1 MNNSV
6 LKTIL
11 SFIGLVLLQVIICS
25 NINFL
30 GDLNP
35 YVYVIFILLY
45 PVTKNRL
52 LFIFLSFLLGFSIDI
67 FLDSGGMHA
76 AASVAI
82 AYIRPL
88 FLKFS
93 FGAAFD
99 YQSIK
104 FSNTDFSQRLV
115 YFLLLIVIH
124 HFILFSLVLFD
135 QNKIALILQ
144 QALYSSIFTLIICL
158 LLTSLFSKKE
168 TWEKYCFLDWSF

>member
-82 AYIRPL
+82 AYIRPV

-93 FGAAFD
+93 FGAAYD
-99 YQSIK
+99 YQSLK
-104 FSNTDFSQRLV
+104 FSNTDFTQRLV
-115 YFLLLIVIH
+115 YFLFIIVIH

-135 QNKIALILQ
+135 ENKIALIIE

-168 TWEKYCFLDWSF
+168 T

>member
-11 SFIGLVLLQVIICS
+11 SFIGLVLLQVIVCN

-35 YVYVIFILLY
+35 FVYVIFVLLY

-52 LFIFLSFLLGFSIDI
+52 LFIFLSFLLGFCVDI
-67 FLDSGGMHA
+67 FSDSGGMHA

-93 FGAAFD
+93 FGAAYD
-99 YQSIK
+99 YQAIK

-115 YFLLLIVIH
+115 YFLFLIVIH

-135 QNKIALILQ
+135 ENKIALIIE

-168 TWEKYCFLDWSF
+168 T

>member
-1 MNNSV
+1 MNNRV

-11 SFIGLVLLQVIICS
+11 SFIGLVLLQVIVCS

-35 YVYVIFILLY
+35 FVYVIFILLY

-52 LFIFLSFLLGFSIDI
+52 LYVFLSFLLGFTIDI

-76 AASVAI
+76 AASVVI

-93 FGAAFD
+93 FGAAYD

-104 FSNTDFSQRLV
+104 FSNTDISQRIV
-115 YFLLLIVIH
+115 YFLFLIVIH

-135 QNKIALILQ
+135 QNKIALIIE
-144 QALYSSIFTLIICL
+144 QALYSSLFTVIICL
-158 LLTSLFSKKE
+158 LLTSLFSKKG
-168 TWEKYCFLDWSF
+168 T

>member
-1 MNNSV
+1 MNNRV

-11 SFIGLVLLQVIICS
+11 SFIGLVLLQVIVCS

-35 YVYVIFILLY
+35 FVYVIFILLY

-52 LFIFLSFLLGFSIDI
+52 LYVFLSFLLGFTIDI

-76 AASVAI
+76 AASVVI

-93 FGAAFD
+93 FGAAYD

-104 FSNTDFSQRLV
+104 FSNTDFSQRIV
-115 YFLLLIVIH
+115 YFLFLIVIH

-135 QNKIALILQ
+135 QNKIVLILQ

-168 TWEKYCFLDWSF
+168 T

>member
-1 MNNSV
+1 MNNRV

-11 SFIGLVLLQVIICS
+11 SFIGLVLLQVIVCS

-35 YVYVIFILLY
+35 FVYVIFILLY

-52 LFIFLSFLLGFSIDI
+52 LYVFLSFLLGFTIDI

-76 AASVAI
+76 AASVVI

-93 FGAAFD
+93 FGAAHD

-104 FSNTDFSQRLV
+104 FSNTDFSQRIV
-115 YFLLLIVIH
+115 YFLFLIVIH

-135 QNKIALILQ
+135 QNKIVLIIE

-168 TWEKYCFLDWSF
+168 T

>member
-1 MNNSV
+1 MNNNV
-6 LKTIL
+6 LNTVL
-11 SFIGLVLLQVIICS
+11 SFIGLILLQVIICS

-45 PVTKNRL
+45 PVTNNRL
-52 LFIFLSFLLGFSIDI
+52 VFIFLSFLLGLSIDI
-67 FLDSGGMHA
+67 FLDSGGIHA
-76 AASVAI
+76 AACVAI

-93 FGAAFD
+93 FGAAYD
-99 YQSIK
+99 YQAIK
-104 FSNTDFSQRLV
+104 FSNTDFIQRLI
-115 YFLLLIVIH
+115 YFLMLIIIH

-135 QNKIALILQ
+135 ENKIALIIE

-158 LLTSLFSKKE
+158 LLSSLFSKKE
-168 TWEKYCFLDWSF
+168 A

>member
-11 SFIGLVLLQVIICS
+11 SFIGLVLLQVIVCS

-52 LFIFLSFLLGFSIDI
+52 LFIFLSFLLGFSIDL

-82 AYIRPL
+82 AYIRPV

-93 FGAAFD
+93 FGAAYD
-99 YQSIK
+99 YQSLK
-104 FSNTDFSQRLV
+104 FSNTDFTQRLV
-115 YFLLLIVIH
+115 YFLFIIVIH

-135 QNKIALILQ
+135 ENKIALIIE

-168 TWEKYCFLDWSF
+168 T

>member
-1 MNNSV
+1 MNNRV

-11 SFIGLVLLQVIICS
+11 SFIGLVLLQVIVCS

-35 YVYVIFILLY
+35 FVYVIFILLY

-52 LFIFLSFLLGFSIDI
+52 LYVFLSFLLGFTIDI

-76 AASVAI
+76 AASVVI

-93 FGAAFD
+93 FGAAHD

-104 FSNTDFSQRLV
+104 FSNTDFSQRIV
-115 YFLLLIVIH
+115 YFLFLIVIH
-124 HFILFSLVLFD
+124 HFVLFSLVLFD
-135 QNKIALILQ
+135 QNKIVLIIE

-168 TWEKYCFLDWSF
+168 T

>member
-11 SFIGLVLLQVIICS
+11 SFIGLVLLQVIVCS

-52 LFIFLSFLLGFSIDI
+52 LFIFLSFLLGLSIDI

-82 AYIRPL
+82 AYIRPV

-93 FGAAFD
+93 FGAAYD
-99 YQSIK
+99 YQSLK
-104 FSNTDFSQRLV
+104 FSNTDFTQRLV
-115 YFLLLIVIH
+115 YFLFLIVIH

-135 QNKIALILQ
+135 QNKIALIIK

-168 TWEKYCFLDWSF
+168 T

>member
-135 QNKIALILQ
+135 ENKIALILQ

-168 TWEKYCFLDWSF
+168 T

>member
-1 MNNSV
+1 MNNRV

-11 SFIGLVLLQVIICS
+11 SFIGLVLLQVIVCS

-35 YVYVIFILLY
+35 FVYVIFILLY

-52 LFIFLSFLLGFSIDI
+52 LYVFLSFLLGFTIDI

-76 AASVAI
+76 AASVVI

-93 FGAAFD
+93 FGAAYD

-104 FSNTDFSQRLV
+104 FSNTDFSQRIV
-115 YFLLLIVIH
+115 YFLFLIVIH

-135 QNKIALILQ
+135 QNKIVLIIE

-168 TWEKYCFLDWSF
+168 T

>member
-11 SFIGLVLLQVIICS
+11 SFISLVLFQVIVCS

-35 YVYVIFILLY
+35 YVYVVFILLY

-52 LFIFLSFLLGFSIDI
+52 LFIFLSFLLGFSVDL

-93 FGAAFD
+93 FGAAYD
-99 YQSIK
+99 YHTIK
-104 FSNTDFSQRLV
+104 FSNTDFSRRLV
-115 YFLLLIVIH
+115 YFIFLIVIH
-124 HFILFSLVLFD
+124 HIILFSLVLFD
-135 QNKIALILQ
+135 ENKITLIIE
-144 QALYSSIFTLIICL
+144 QALYSSIFTLILCL
-158 LLTSLFSKKE
+158 LLTSLLSKKK
-168 TWEKYCFLDWSF
+168 T